1 MYFIYLLIFGL
12 AGSFLLC
19 VDFLLL
25 WRVGAVSLVAVV
37 FRLLIAVTSLIAKH
51 RL

>member
-25 WRVGAVSLVAVV
+25 WRVGAVSLVTV